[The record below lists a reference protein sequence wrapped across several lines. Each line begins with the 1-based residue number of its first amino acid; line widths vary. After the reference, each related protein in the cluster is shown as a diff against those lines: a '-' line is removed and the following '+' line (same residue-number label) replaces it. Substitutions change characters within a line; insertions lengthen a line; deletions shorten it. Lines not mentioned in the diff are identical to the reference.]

1 MKACAQAII
10 SSNKARTTKRAVS
23 STRKARTLIRL
34 YRARNSSTNEGSARW
49 LGLGS
54 LLNFELHQ
62 MLVLK
67 KLIMLSVEQICSL
80 KQLLFCIPTVSNFK
94 WTRHFNFSRGKYAI
108 AIKARPLYSLVV
120 IKINFFDSLL
130 NLIAG
135 GLSRAQHDNS
145 LPSLNLLD
153 TSQPKN
159 VKSDP
164 LLP

>member
-67 KLIMLSVEQICSL
+67 
-80 KQLLFCIPTVSNFK
+80 N
-94 WTRHFNFSRGKYAI
+94 
-108 AIKARPLYSLVV
+108 
-120 IKINFFDSLL
+120 
-130 NLIAG
+130 
-135 GLSRAQHDNS
+135 
-145 LPSLNLLD
+145 
-153 TSQPKN
+153 
-159 VKSDP
+159 
-164 LLP
+164 